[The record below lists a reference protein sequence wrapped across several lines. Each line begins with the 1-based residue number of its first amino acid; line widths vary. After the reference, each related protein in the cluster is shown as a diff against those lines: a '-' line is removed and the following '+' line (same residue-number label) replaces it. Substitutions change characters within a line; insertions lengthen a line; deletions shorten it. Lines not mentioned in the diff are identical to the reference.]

1 MSKFDKH
8 FKLTE
13 QDMIEYVKEKLDFF
27 NENAQLNCKEI
38 GDGNINFIFRVFDE
52 KSGKSVII
60 KHADIRVRS
69 SNRLISLDH
78 NRIEAEILNL
88 QQKLSPGLVPKVYL
102 YDPVMCCV
110 CMEDLKDYENMRYAM
125 IAHKIFPGF
134 SDQITTFMANTLIRT
149 TDCILK
155 PQDKRVMVKNFINPE
170 LCEVTERLV
179 YTEPYLNTLGLNK
192 EFEPNKEFLKKEL
205 YDDKELHLEVA
216 KLKEE
221 FKSNTQALIHGD
233 LHTGSIMI
241 KPGSIKVLD
250 PEFAC
255 YAPSGYDIGNLIANL
270 IFAWVNAQVTMDA
283 GEEKDIFVSWVEESI
298 TQSIDL
304 FKEKAIK
311 ILKEEATDAMAKTD
325 GFAEW
330 YVSGLLKDSA
340 GVVGCELNRRII
352 GTAKV
357 KDIAGIENES
367 NRIIAERICVLTAK
381 ECIKNR
387 KQAYQNGADY
397 INTLKATFEKVRKP

>member
-13 QDMIEYVKEKLDFF
+13 QDIIEYVKEKLDFF
-27 NENAQLNCKEI
+27 NENAQLSCKEI
-38 GDGNINFIFRVFDE
+38 GDGNINFIFRVLDE

-69 SNRLISLDH
+69 SNRLIGLDH

-270 IFAWVNAQVTMDA
+270 IFAWVNAQVIMDA

-304 FKEKAIK
+304 FKQKAIK

-357 KDIAGIENES
+357 KDIAGIEDES
-367 NRIIAERICVLTAK
+367 KRITAERICVLTAK

-397 INTLKATFEKVRKP
+397 INTLKAATEKARKL